1 MKKNLFIIFAA
12 ALLLCGCAREQP
24 PEETSPAPPPH
35 EGVFV
40 SDMGTLRFNGDGGS
54 ITLELGAELA
64 EAAGLPEG
72 QSEGSYAFLFHHGLW
87 RYDQA
92 DTLVITVGEAEARFP
107 NVFTETDEDSIVL
120 LSPLPGGEN
129 LHFEKEAAK

>member
-1 MKKNLFIIFAA
+1 MKKILLIALA
-12 ALLLCGCAREQP
+12 SALLLCGCAREQP

-40 SDMGTLRFNGDGGS
+40 SDMGTLRFNGDGES
-54 ITLELGAELA
+54 VTLSLGAELS
-64 EAAGLPEG
+64 EATGLPEG

-92 DTLVITVGEAEARFP
+92 DTFVVTVGEAEYRFP
-107 NVFTETDEDSIVL
+107 NVFTETDGDSIVL

-129 LHFEKEAAK
+129 LRFEKEAAK